1 MKKILFLLVAFM
13 ATVSANAQFE
23 EGKTYV
29 GASLTGLDLSYSKG
43 EKMSVGLN
51 AMGGYFLMDNIMVNG
66 NIGLQ
71 TNEGA
76 RANEFTIGAG
86 GRYYFVENGIFVG
99 ANVNFAHVQHTY
111 TDVVPQVEA
120 GYAFFINRSVTIEP
134 AVYFRPSFSN
144 SDRTRFGI
152 KVGIGLNLET
162 NKKNGTIFNMD

>member
-43 EKMSVGLN
+43 EKMSIGLN

-71 TNEGA
+71 TNEGK

-86 GRYYFVENGIFVG
+86 ARYYFVENGIFVG
-99 ANVNFAHVQHTY
+99 TNVNFSHVQHTY
-111 TDVVPQVEA
+111 TDVMPQVEA

-134 AVYFRPSFSN
+134 AIYFRPSFQN